1 MATLAQFF
9 DRWNPRMPGKTPT
22 AAPDER
28 EAFRLRMFPG
38 EDVYVFVKR
47 IDNSRVARQADLKT
61 KRACWRAI
69 AASCAVAVFLTGML
83 LPQVYNL
90 LAGYKIEGLRNEK
103 NRLEALRDTL
113 EFQAYGLL
121 SNENLQKMADEH
133 NFLDPSLPQRSYYLD
148 DNRSGTVAQAN
159 PVPAAADSKP

>member
-47 IDNSRVARQADLKT
+47 IDNSRVARQADPKN
-61 KRACWRAI
+61 KRAWRAI
-69 AASCAVAVFLTGML
+69 AASCAVAIFLTGML

-90 LAGYKIEGLRNEK
+90 LSGYKIEELRNQ
-103 NRLEALRDTL
+103 RLHLEAQRDTL
-113 EFQAYGLL
+113 EFQEFGLL
-121 SNENLQKMADEH
+121 SNENLQKIADEH
-133 NFLDPSLPQRSYYLD
+133 KFLDPSLSQRSYYLD
-148 DNRSGTVAQAN
+148 DTRAGTVAQAS